1 MVASATFPKPAAP
14 FPAENLDPATR
25 IFVDGLAGSPPIY
38 TLTPDAARAVLS
50 GAQKSATVALPEV
63 SSEDQVLMVGPEGRT
78 SIRVLRPAGA
88 SGTLPI
94 VVYIHGGGWVLGDKE
109 THDRLIRE
117 FAVGANAVVI
127 FVDYD
132 RSPESRYPSAI
143 EQSYAV
149 TKYVASHPAEFGAD
163 ASRLAIAGDS
173 VGGNMAAV
181 VALMAKERQGPSII
195 AQLLFYP
202 VTDASM
208 STGSYAEFAEGPWL
222 TKKGMAWFWD
232 QYLPD
237 ASKRGDM
244 HASPLNASV
253 EQLSG
258 LPQTLLIVDE
268 NDVLRDEGEAY
279 GRKLAQAGVR
289 VTSLRYNGTIHD
301 FMLLNPDQR
310 NAGRAC
316 RRWTGERLPPQRL
329 RGSLARSWQRL
340 APGQHPGR
348 QCQNGSRIGGGRVSQ
363 ARISSPMEAA
373 SILRITLLRCSLT
386 VTSLIPR
393 SKAICLLRRPRAT
406 SCSTSRSR
414 GVSVSRRSTLRFTT
428 AASARRSASIAIPAS
443 TASSSV

>member
-1 MVASATFPKPAAP
+1 
-14 FPAENLDPATR
+14 
-25 IFVDGLAGSPPIY
+25 
-38 TLTPDAARAVLS
+38 
-50 GAQKSATVALPEV
+50 
-63 SSEDQVLMVGPEGRT
+63 MVGPDGRT
-78 SIRVLRPAGA
+78 SIRVVRPAGA
-88 SGTLPI
+88 SGTLPV

-117 FAVGANAVVI
+117 LAVGANAVVI

-132 RSPESRYPSAI
+132 RSPESRYPTAI

-149 TKYVASHPAEFGAD
+149 TKYVAEHPAEFGAD

-301 FMLLNPDQR
+301 FMLLNPITETPAVRAAVGQANGYLR
-310 NAGRAC
+310 NVFA
-316 RRWTGERLPPQRL
+316 
-329 RGSLARSWQRL
+329 AR
-340 APGQHPGR
+340 
-348 QCQNGSRIGGGRVSQ
+348 
-363 ARISSPMEAA
+363 
-373 SILRITLLRCSLT
+373 
-386 VTSLIPR
+386 
-393 SKAICLLRRPRAT
+393 
-406 SCSTSRSR
+406 
-414 GVSVSRRSTLRFTT
+414 
-428 AASARRSASIAIPAS
+428 
-443 TASSSV
+443 